1 MPESN
6 NGWILNADQIA
17 NAVNQSASNAQSALS
32 GINGNE
38 FLYTSN
44 YLDVS
49 ANFLRREATDW
60 KRKIADDKQLLD
72 YYSSENDIIGDTALS
87 ARDAVLNAVYDLSN
101 IADMMMAEVDS
112 FCLAGI
118 PNVSGIAVSALQ
130 EYTTEYIFN
139 QLFNPILNAFE
150 LIQPLAS
157 NMFNLPNLPIV
168 GNLSQIIT
176 NIINVTGVL
185 ARLPKGVLESA
196 RKKAEENPESFPEYA
211 RHIIGDIV
219 DKIVTAFK
227 EVIEIIK
234 TFVQN
239 IQLGLLV
246 MALNIINSLIPVAQD
261 IMQLAQSAYDLIKN
275 LMMSQ
280 AKLFEYFYKMLE
292 QKLKDMWNVICY
304 ANTALFNSP
313 ESEDMINFIKQ
324 DIEYCNGQL
333 QQIDNRF
340 REIDQ
345 VREQVA
351 NSEAVQN
358 ANEFIK
364 SVDSAK
370 RGTNILNSRVLKA
383 ELQYAKDD
391 AIRKLSLNVDNQVS
405 QRY

>member
-6 NGWILNADQIA
+6 NGWILNAEQIA
-17 NAVNQSASNAQSALS
+17 NAVNQSASNVQSALS
-32 GINGNE
+32 GINGDE

-139 QLFNPILNAFE
+139 QMFNPILNAFE

-176 NIINVTGVL
+176 NIINVTRVL
-185 ARLPKGVLESA
+185 ARVPKGVLESA

-246 MALNIINSLIPVAQD
+246 MVLNIINSLIPVAQD
-261 IMQLAQSAYDLIKN
+261 IMQLAQSAYNLIKN

-313 ESEDMINFIKQ
+313 ESEDMINSIKD